1 MKKIVI
7 GVDVSKAKL
16 DLLTLDK
23 SSIILKECIVNN
35 VYEAIAEEL
44 VGVLN
49 DFSIPK
55 NELLICA
62 EHTGKYTYPLCCVC
76 DELGLELWLE
86 NPSQIKLSSGVRRG
100 KNDKQDAY
108 TIAQYALRYMDKAKL
123 FQFSEHIIQTLKELI
138 SERSLYITDRAKYQG
153 QLSDQELYMSPLIYL
168 QKKQRLEDMIHQLD
182 QVIAAIERQMQ
193 VLIETDPVLSNQHRL
208 LCSVEGIGERT
219 SIKMIVET
227 NAFKDF
233 TDPRKFCCHAGVAPF
248 EHTSGSSIRTRNRVS
263 HRADKSIKALLHMA
277 ALSVAT
283 RAKGELNEYYKRK
296 ISEGKNKM
304 SVLNA
309 IRAKLIYRMFAVIKR
324 NEKYEKTK
332 ILLA

>member
-138 SERSLYITDRAKYQG
+138 SERSYI
-153 QLSDQELYMSPLIYL
+153 LP
-168 QKKQRLEDMIHQLD
+168 
-182 QVIAAIERQMQ
+182 IE
-193 VLIETDPVLSNQHRL
+193 P
-208 LCSVEGIGERT
+208 
-219 SIKMIVET
+219 SIK
-227 NAFKDF
+227 D
-233 TDPRKFCCHAGVAPF
+233 
-248 EHTSGSSIRTRNRVS
+248 S
-263 HRADKSIKALLHMA
+263 
-277 ALSVAT
+277 
-283 RAKGELNEYYKRK
+283 
-296 ISEGKNKM
+296 
-304 SVLNA
+304 
-309 IRAKLIYRMFAVIKR
+309 
-324 NEKYEKTK
+324 
-332 ILLA
+332 